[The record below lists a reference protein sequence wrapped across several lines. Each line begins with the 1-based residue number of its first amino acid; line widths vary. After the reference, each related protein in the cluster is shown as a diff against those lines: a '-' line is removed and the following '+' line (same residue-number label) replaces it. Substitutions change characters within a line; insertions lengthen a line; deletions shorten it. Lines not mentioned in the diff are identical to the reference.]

1 MQRAAWCNKHKL
13 KNDLGSNFYLLHLKK
28 RKREEKR
35 KKEIAVEGVIAFS
48 LQLLFLHIIPIDSR
62 KSVLHYLWARKSS
75 PLQFRTSFA
84 FYSLKRISERYVGL
98 VAEGGG
104 VRGVCYVGPDLAI
117 WATFYAP
124 WQLFFEKRTQNLV
137 RFWAIFVM
145 ALRFCQFGNHDWN
158 VGYFLPK
165 QSGHTASDQYIKYNY
180 EEISLHVRLAK
191 FCRSGEQCDKI
202 LEWKVAQSCPKVGQ
216 K

>member
-13 KNDLGSNFYLLHLKK
+13 KNDQGSNFYLLHLKK

-104 VRGVCYVGPDLAI
+104 GRKLTSPSMSHNTLGSGRLPSTEHPCGLDRPHWGLK
-117 WATFYAP
+117 
-124 WQLFFEKRTQNLV
+124 QQNKFEHNCNFLIYL
-137 RFWAIFVM
+137 IFEI
-145 ALRFCQFGNHDWN
+145 
-158 VGYFLPK
+158 
-165 QSGHTASDQYIKYNY
+165 ASFVHFKACF
-180 EEISLHVRLAK
+180 ET
-191 FCRSGEQCDKI
+191 
-202 LEWKVAQSCPKVGQ
+202 
-216 K
+216 